1 VNRIAVGI
9 DHSLTSTGIAWP
21 GGCTSVKSDSQTEP
35 TVSDWAWRLIEIAD
49 QVIWQVTA
57 LDPQFVVMESPAFGL
72 FSSNKSESQHER
84 AGLYWILVTRLKDLG
99 VTLYTATSG
108 QVKNVLNG
116 PGKGR
121 ADKKTQLASARRWFP
136 SERIANDDEADAKAL
151 CAIGMRWLG
160 VSLGDIPPEFLATA
174 PAAPWEPKKAKKVPS
189 KPPKPRNT
197 PKKPRISK
205 KLSKTAPVESEDLK
219 GGLLW

>member
-1 VNRIAVGI
+1 MNRIAVGI
-9 DHSLTSTGIAWP
+9 DHSTTSTGIAWP
-21 GGCTSVKSDSQTEP
+21 GGCSTVASEAVTDA
-35 TVSDWAWRLIEIAD
+35 TVSDWAWRLIEITD
-49 QVIWQVTA
+49 EVVRRVTD

-72 FSSNKSESQHER
+72 FSSNRSTNQHER
-84 AGLYWILVTRLKDLG
+84 AGLFWLIVTRLKDLG

-121 ADKKTQLASARRWFP
+121 VDKKTQLASARRWFP

-160 VSLGDIPPEFLATA
+160 VSLGDIPAEFLATA
-174 PAAPWEPKKAKKVPS
+174 PAAPWEPKKPKKAPS
-189 KPPKPRNT
+189 KPRKPRNT

-205 KLSKTAPVESEDLK
+205 KLSKTAPVESEEMK